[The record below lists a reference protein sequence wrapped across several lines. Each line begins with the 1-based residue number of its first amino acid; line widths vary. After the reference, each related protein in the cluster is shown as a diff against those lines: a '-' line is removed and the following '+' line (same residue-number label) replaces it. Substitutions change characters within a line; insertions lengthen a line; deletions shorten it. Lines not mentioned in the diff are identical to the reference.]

1 MATADPI
8 SDLTRPPARSGYALL
23 VLVAALPQEHFD
35 DLLVNLSG
43 LFPPEDLL
51 VAVQNSFTPEA
62 HPALR
67 IINAPSTSTTWTLT
81 AADFVVAS
89 DLAQKHEAKHILI
102 LGPESSSLAPTALR
116 QLSESVISG
125 SVDLAVPHYQ
135 LPPNAGLLNS
145 SILYPLTRALFATRA
160 RYPLAIDLGLSVR
173 MAERLAGSGQKVGSG
188 DALIWPVSEAVVA
201 GFNIEEFDVG
211 TRALPQPAD
220 PDIRTIL
227 VQITGSL
234 FSDIE
239 AKAAF
244 WQRARR
250 LPPPRVTVP
259 VPAGAERSAD
269 VASMV
274 DGFRLAYS
282 NLQEIWALVLPPATL
297 VGLKR
302 LSQMDAGSFRMPEN
316 LWARIVYDF
325 LVAYRLRTINRGHLL
340 GALIPL
346 YLAWVAGHINL
357 TASGAD
363 PERHIEAVAAAF
375 DADKPYLVSRWR
387 WPDRFNP

>member
-1 MATADPI
+1 
-8 SDLTRPPARSGYALL
+8 
-23 VLVAALPQEHFD
+23 
-35 DLLVNLSG
+35 
-43 LFPPEDLL
+43 
-51 VAVQNSFTPEA
+51 
-62 HPALR
+62 
-67 IINAPSTSTTWTLT
+67 
-81 AADFVVAS
+81 
-89 DLAQKHEAKHILI
+89 
-102 LGPESSSLAPTALR
+102 
-116 QLSESVISG
+116 
-125 SVDLAVPHYQ
+125 
-135 LPPNAGLLNS
+135 
-145 SILYPLTRALFATRA
+145 
-160 RYPLAIDLGLSVR
+160 
-173 MAERLAGSGQKVGSG
+173 MAERLAGSSQKVGAG
-188 DALIWPVSEAVVA
+188 EALIWPISEAVVA
-201 GFNIEEFDVG
+201 GFNIGDFDVG
-211 TRALPQPAD
+211 PRVLPQPAD

-250 LPPPRVTVP
+250 LPPARVTP
-259 VPAGAERSAD
+259 PSPGGGERPAD

-282 NLQEIWALVLPPATL
+282 NLQEIWTLVLPPATL

-302 LSQMDAGSFRMPEN
+302 LSHLDAASFRMPEN

>member
-8 SDLTRPPARSGYALL
+8 SDLTRPPARTGYALL
-23 VLVAALPQEHFD
+23 VMIAALPEDQFAN
-35 DLLVNLSG
+35 LLATLTS
-43 LFPPEDLL
+43 LFPPEELL
-51 VAVQNSFTPEA
+51 VAAQNSFTPEA
-62 HPALR
+62 YPSLR
-67 IINAPSTSTTWTLT
+67 IVAAPATNSEWTLT
-81 AADFVVAS
+81 AADFLAAHE
-89 DLAQKHEAKHILI
+89 LAQKYEARHILV
-102 LGPESSSLAPTALR
+102 LGPEAGSLTPEALR
-116 QLSESVISG
+116 ELTGALMEG
-125 SVDLAVPHYQ
+125 SVDLALPLYQ
-135 LPPNAGLLNS
+135 LSPNAGLVNS
-145 SILYPLTRALFATRA
+145 AILYPLTRALFATRA
-160 RYPLAIDLGLSVR
+160 RFPLAIDLGLSPR
-173 MAERLAGSGQKVGSG
+173 MAERLAAASQRLGQN
-188 DALIWPVSEAVVA
+188 DALVWPVSEAVAA
-201 GFNIEEFDVG
+201 GFNIGEYEVG
-211 TRALPQPAD
+211 ERALPQPAD

-234 FSDIE
+234 FSDVE
-239 AKAAF
+239 TKAAF

-250 LPPPRVTVP
+250 LPPVRVVLSS
-259 VPAGAERSAD
+259 AAAAERSSD

-274 DGFRLAYS
+274 EGFRLAYS
-282 NLQEIWALVLPPATL
+282 NLQEIWGLVLPPATL

-302 LSQMDAGSFRMPEN
+302 LSVMDAASFRMPEN

-357 TASGAD
+357 AASGGD
-363 PERHIEAVAAAF
+363 PERHIEAVATAF